1 MFFVIAPGLIASV
14 ELSHLRRRLRREKYV
29 LNTAS
34 SIIVNME
41 RRFAGPDSN

>member
-14 ELSHLRRRLRREKYV
+14 ELSRLRRRCRREKYV

-41 RRFAGPDSN
+41 RRFVGPDSN